1 MRRPTRHGPPVKR
14 YAVFLFLLTAALVAA
29 VAVTLDRNAQ
39 RSTWNQT
46 QTGLAGGARVAAAS
60 MRTLRSN
67 LRVEASKL
75 ATSLP
80 LQRALLAQN
89 RRELERIAR
98 SHHATI
104 ASRRGSIGKLP
115 PQPRIASTATITA
128 GRKVLARV
136 TVGVPVADD
145 VLAVIRGATPLPK
158 HAALLFTRNDRV
170 VAGAVP
176 GARAHVTN
184 GRVMI
189 RKTHFA
195 AESAPLGTAGV
206 SVVAVEPVSA
216 VSAAS
221 ERYRRFVILAA
232 LASLGLLGTLATRLA
247 RPLAQAVA
255 DVGRLTRQVQLDPL
269 TGIANRRTLDER
281 LDLEV
286 QRAAAAE
293 TSLSYVMIDIDDFKA
308 INDVHGHQA
317 GDDVL
322 RAVAESIRGS
332 VRELDLAARYGG
344 EEFAVVLPGTPLDG
358 AKRVAERM
366 RHAVAEIEVA
376 LADSEPLRV
385 TASFGIAEYPS
396 YPSLEAVVGAADA
409 ALYQAK
415 RNGKNRVATATVQG
429 EGEGEGEATAA
440 AAPAVVPVATP

>member
-1 MRRPTRHGPPVKR
+1 MRRSTRHGPPVKR
-14 YAVFLFLLTAALVAA
+14 YAVFLFLLTAALVAV
-29 VAVTLDRNAQ
+29 VAVTLDRNAR

-80 LQRALLAQN
+80 LQRALLTQN
-89 RRELERIAR
+89 RHELERIAKA
-98 SHHATI
+98 HHATI
-104 ASRRGSIGKLP
+104 ALERGSIGKLP
-115 PQPRIASTATITA
+115 PQPRVASSATITA
-128 GRKVLARV
+128 GRRVLARV
-136 TVGVPVADD
+136 TVGVPVGDE
-145 VLAVIRGATPLPK
+145 VLAVIRAATPLPK
-158 HAALLFTRNDRV
+158 HAALLFTRNDAV
-170 VAGAVP
+170 VAGAIA
-176 GARAHVTN
+176 GARAHVAH
-184 GRVMI
+184 GRVTI
-189 RKTHFA
+189 RKTEFA
-195 AESAPLGTAGV
+195 ATSAPLGAAGV
-206 SVVAVEPVSA
+206 SVVAVEPLSA

-221 ERYRRFVILAA
+221 RSYRRFVFLAA

-247 RPLAQAVA
+247 RPLAQVVA

-281 LDLEV
+281 LALEV
-286 QRAAAAE
+286 ERAALEA
-293 TSLSYVMIDIDDFKA
+293 TSVSYVMLDIDNFKG

-317 GDDVL
+317 GDDIL
-322 RAVAESIRGS
+322 RAVAEAIRGS

-366 RHAVAEIEVA
+366 REAVAQIE
-376 LADSEPLRV
+376 LPIADGDPLRV

-396 YPSLEAVVGAADA
+396 YPSVDAVVGAADA

-415 RNGKNRVATATVQG
+415 RNGKNRVATSTVQG
-429 EGEGEGEATAA
+429 DGEAAAGPPAVAPA
-440 AAPAVVPVATP
+440 AAP

>member
-1 MRRPTRHGPPVKR
+1 MRRSNRHGPPVKR
-14 YAVFLFLLTAALVAA
+14 YAVFLFLLTAALVAT
-29 VAVTLDRNAQ
+29 VAVTLDRNAR

-46 QTGLAGGARVAAAS
+46 QTSLAGGARVAAAS
-60 MRTLRSN
+60 TRTLRSN

-98 SHHATI
+98 AHHATI
-104 ASRRGSIGKLP
+104 TLRRGSIGKLP

-128 GRKVLARV
+128 GRQVLARV
-136 TVGVPVADD
+136 TVGVPVGDE
-145 VLAVIRGATPLPK
+145 VLAVIRAATPLPK
-158 HAALLFTRNDRV
+158 HAALFFTRNDTV
-170 VAGAVP
+170 VAGAIP
-176 GARAHVTN
+176 GARARVKH
-184 GRVMI
+184 GRVTI
-189 RKTHFA
+189 RRTQFA
-195 AESAPLGTAGV
+195 AKSAPLGSAGV

-221 ERYRRFVILAA
+221 QRYRRFVFLAA
-232 LASLGLLGTLATRLA
+232 LVSLGLLGTLATRLA
-247 RPLAQAVA
+247 RPLAQVVA

-286 QRAAAAE
+286 QRAAVEA
-293 TSLSYVMIDIDDFKA
+293 TSVSYVMIDIDDFKA

-317 GDDVL
+317 GDDIL
-322 RAVAESIRGS
+322 RAVAEAIRGS

-344 EEFAVVLPGTPLDG
+344 EEFAVVLPGTQLDG

-366 RHAVAEIEVA
+366 RHAVAQIE
-376 LADSEPLRV
+376 LATGGGDPLRV

-415 RNGKNRVATATVQG
+415 RNGKNRVATSTVQG
-429 EGEGEGEATAA
+429 EGDAAA